1 MLLRC
6 SLPMK
11 KAYAQAGVDVDLGNR
26 VKSKIPDLVKKTHRP
41 EVLGKIGG
49 FGGLFS
55 AAFKGYKDP
64 ILVSSIDGVGT
75 KLKVAAMIGKHDTVG
90 EDLVNHCIN
99 DIAVLGAEPL
109 FFLDYLGIGTLEPK
123 KFEQILSGI
132 TRGCSKAGCALIG
145 GETAQMPGV
154 YHGEDYDLVGTIV
167 GIVDRAE
174 MIDGSNIKAGDV
186 ILGLPS
192 SGLHTNGYSL
202 ARKLIFETLKL
213 KADDKLVGSKKTI
226 GEELMA
232 PHVSYLSEV
241 RALKKAK
248 LVKGLAHIT
257 GGGLIDNPPR
267 VLPKNVN
274 AAIEL
279 GSWKISPLFKLLADT
294 ANVSN
299 EELYQTFN
307 MGIGM
312 MVIVDKKDAEKAAKL
327 IKGIPIGTIRK
338 GNGKVVL
345 I

>member
-1 MLLRC
+1 
-6 SLPMK
+6 MK

-26 VKSKIPDLVKKTHRP
+26 VKSRIPGLVKKTHRS
-41 EVLGKIGG
+41 EVMGKIGG
-49 FGGLFS
+49 FGGLFKAS
-55 AAFKGYKDP
+55 FPGYKEP

-109 FFLDYLGIGTLEPK
+109 YFLDYLGIGKLEPK
-123 KFEQILSGI
+123 KFEQILAGI
-132 TRGCSKAGCALIG
+132 TRGCAKAGCALIG

-154 YHGEDYDLVGTIV
+154 YHGDDYDLVGVIV
-167 GIVDRAE
+167 GLVDKNE
-174 MIDGSNIKAGDV
+174 MIDGSKIKVGDV
-186 ILGLPS
+186 ILGIPS
-192 SGLHTNGYSL
+192 NGLHTNGYSL

-213 KADDKLVGSKKTI
+213 NPKDKLNGSKKTI
-226 GEELMA
+226 GEELLA
-232 PHVSYLSEV
+232 PHVSYLPQV

-248 LVKGLAHIT
+248 MVKGLAHIT

-274 AAIEL
+274 AVIEL
-279 GSWKISPLFKLLADT
+279 GSWPISPLFKLLADT

-312 MVIVDKKDAEKAAKL
+312 IAIVDSKHAEQAAKL

-338 GNGKVVL
+338 GTGKVVL
-345 I
+345 K

>member
-1 MLLRC
+1 
-6 SLPMK
+6 MK

-26 VKSKIPDLVKKTHRP
+26 VKSRIPGLVKKTHRS

-55 AAFKGYKDP
+55 ASFPGYKEP
-64 ILVSSIDGVGT
+64 VLVSSIDGVGT
-75 KLKVAAMIGKHDTVG
+75 KLKVAAMMEKHETVG

-109 FFLDYLGIGTLEPK
+109 YFLDYLGIGKLEPK
-123 KFEQILSGI
+123 KFEQILAGI
-132 TRGCSKAGCALIG
+132 TRGCAKAGCALIG

-154 YHGEDYDLVGTIV
+154 YHGGDYDLVGVIV
-167 GIVDRAE
+167 GLVEKKE
-174 MIDGSNIKAGDV
+174 MIDGSKIKVGDI
-186 ILGLPS
+186 ILGIPS
-192 SGLHTNGYSL
+192 NGLHTNGYSL
-202 ARKLIFETLKL
+202 ARQLIFDQLKL
-213 KADDKLVGSKKTI
+213 SPKDKLNGSKKTI
-226 GEELMA
+226 GEELLA
-232 PHVSYLSEV
+232 PHVSYLPQV

-248 LVKGLAHIT
+248 MVKGLAHIT

-267 VLPKNVN
+267 ILPKNVN
-274 AAIEL
+274 AVIQL
-279 GSWKISPLFKLLADT
+279 GSWPISPLFKLLADT

-312 MVIVDKKDAEKAAKL
+312 IAIVDAKHAVQAAKL

-338 GNGKVVL
+338 GSGKVL
-345 I
+345 LK